1 MNAILNPA
9 GFERVKMTVRQ
20 KMMKKWITIVA
31 ASTVALYVLFP
42 AVAGALKIGR
52 LDGPAIYPK
61 SYLMLVFRIG
71 YSLAGHGKPRVSHDV
86 FFMRRPP
93 FYGFS
98 ATLISEAEASQL
110 FAFQE
115 ANSPPE
121 TVAKLRSRY
130 EELKRRTAEPDFA
143 PYR

>member
-1 MNAILNPA
+1 
-9 GFERVKMTVRQ
+9 
-20 KMMKKWITIVA
+20 MKKRIAIIA
-31 ASTVALYVLFP
+31 ALAVALYALFP

-52 LDGPAIYPK
+52 LDGPVIYPE
-61 SYLMLVFRIG
+61 SYHILVFRIG

-98 ATLISEAEASQL
+98 PTLISEVEASQF

-115 ANSPPE
+115 TNSPPE
-121 TVAKLRSRY
+121 TVAMSRSRY
-130 EELKRRTAEPDFA
+130 DELKRRTAEPDFA
-143 PYR
+143 PHR